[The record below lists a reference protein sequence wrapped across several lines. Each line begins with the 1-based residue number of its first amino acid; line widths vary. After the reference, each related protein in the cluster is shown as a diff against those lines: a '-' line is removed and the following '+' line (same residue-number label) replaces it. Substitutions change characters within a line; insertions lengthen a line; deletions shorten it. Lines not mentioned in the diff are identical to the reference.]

1 MSSKN
6 NPNNRKKQK
15 QSERTDVKQ
24 KYLSMSTW
32 TPKYMR
38 SAGKR

>member
-6 NPNNRKKQK
+6 NPKNRKKIA
-15 QSERTDVKQ
+15 QSDRTDVKQ
-24 KYLSMSTW
+24 KYLAMSTW

-38 SAGKR
+38 QAGKR